1 MCDPA
6 LSEQTL
12 QVVAAFVAMTGR
24 PLPDLL
30 MKQAACVTCHFDQTA
45 RHTSLLLGS

>member
-1 MCDPA
+1 M
-6 LSEQTL
+6 
-12 QVVAAFVAMTGR
+12 AAFVAMTGQ

-45 RHTSLLLGS
+45 RYTFLLLSS